1 MWANQQLAKKKKVT
15 QSTANVFQES
25 KVFQQTMFLYVY
37 SKLYTKKPRRQICLT
52 QAVILS
58 STNNFTSEP
67 QVKNV
72 LSLHVTFL
80 FFACIIHSNGPLR
93 KHRPSSLGSKVTSVG
108 CNWLILIHVVCFDY
122 DWQLT
127 FSECIVIFL

>member
-1 MWANQQLAKKKKVT
+1 MWANQQLAKNKKSYSKHSKRFSRK
-15 QSTANVFQES
+15 QSVSTNNVFVH
-25 KVFQQTMFLYVY
+25 VFKTLH
-37 SKLYTKKPRRQICLT
+37 KKPRRQICLT